1 MNEKKILVLLITAL
15 VVLPLLLIHVST
27 QTDPTQK
34 LRFEKPAQSLTNPT
48 IDTNHH
54 NDNEEINNTLEL
66 GFEKT
71 ERQPKSPEERK
82 LLKKKKEKHEQ

>member
-1 MNEKKILVLLITAL
+1 MVNKNTLLLMITAF
-15 VVLPLLLIHVST
+15 VIIPLLLIYAST
-27 QTDPTQK
+27 HTDSAQK

-54 NDNEEINNTLEL
+54 NGDEEINNTLEL

-71 ERQPKSPEERK
+71 ERQTKSPEERK

>member
-1 MNEKKILVLLITAL
+1 MNEKKILVLLITVL

-27 QTDPTQK
+27 QTDSSQK
-34 LRFEKPAQSLTNPT
+34 LRFEKPTQSLTNPKV
-48 IDTNHH
+48 DTNHH
-54 NDNEEINNTLEL
+54 NGDEEISNTLEL

-71 ERQPKSPEERK
+71 ERQAKSPEERK